1 MKHYGQLIVFLMC
14 QNGVNRLSKVLSDYT
29 KRLAVIR
36 IRGTVDR
43 NFSVKKTLQLLR
55 LNRPNH
61 CVIIDDRA
69 TYKGMLQKVKDLIT
83 WGELDF
89 DSTKE
94 LLLKRGRIEGGK
106 RITEDYIKNNT
117 DFKNIDDFVDK
128 FLHFKANLSDIR
140 GLKQVFRLHPPRKGH
155 KRGGVKEPFPLG
167 GALGYRGSEIKNLI
181 SQMS

>member
-1 MKHYGQLIVFLMC
+1 MY
-14 QNGVNRLSKVLSDYT
+14 QNGVNRLSKKYSDFT

-43 NFSVKKTLQLLR
+43 NLSVKKTLQLLR

-69 TYKGMLQKVKDLIT
+69 TYKGMLQRAKDLIT

-94 LLLKRGRIEGGK
+94 LILKRGRLEGGK
-106 RITEDYIKNNT
+106 RITEDYIKDNT
-117 DFKNIDDFVDK
+117 NFENVDDFIDK
-128 FLHFKANLSDIR
+128 FLNFKASLSDIR

-155 KRGGVKEPFPLG
+155 KRGGVKQSFTLG
-167 GALGYRGSEIKNLI
+167 GALGYRGSDIKELI
-181 SQMS
+181 SKMS